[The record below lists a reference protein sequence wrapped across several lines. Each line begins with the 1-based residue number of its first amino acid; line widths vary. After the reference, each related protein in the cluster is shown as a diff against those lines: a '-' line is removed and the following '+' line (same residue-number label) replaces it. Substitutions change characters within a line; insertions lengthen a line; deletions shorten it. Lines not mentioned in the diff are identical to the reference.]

1 MIMKKYLSEDLFYQ
15 GDAKIILPLTI
26 AYIGAFLFNKVIIS
40 DFFTWTIRQKLY
52 NNNMDQLI
60 YPFVGIV
67 TLILYLIVI
76 YTISVGIFKRKK
88 WSTLLAGPFS
98 RMDIRKR
105 ELVIVVMSALVY
117 ILIYLV
123 IVGQGVIENKEII
136 SYIGNFK
143 EVIIVDLIR
152 IISISIITIG
162 GLALLDSIFSNIYY
176 LIGSMIFIGVY
187 MISLLMNF
195 ELGLYTYIDSTDA
208 KGIRYVYNGLT
219 EYLEGVAIGN
229 KMSGLQITC
238 ISLSFIITGIIL
250 ILIAK
255 KLTNKMLVEYMNE
268 GIMFNFP
275 KKVVQFILATF
286 LGVLFAP
293 ILSNLIN
300 EFYFY
305 YTLGDLEI
313 IFIRIGI
320 IVISSILSYFLLI
333 KFKKRKKHNY
343 YNI

>member
-1 MIMKKYLSEDLFYQ
+1 MKKYLNEGLFYQ

-26 AYIGAFLFNKVIIS
+26 AYIGAFLFNKMIIS
-40 DFFTWTIRQKLY
+40 EFFTWTIRQKLY
-52 NNNMDQLI
+52 NNNMNQLI

-105 ELVIVVMSALVY
+105 ELCIVVMSNFVY

-123 IVGQGVIENKEII
+123 IVGQGIIENMEII

-143 EVIIVDLIR
+143 EIIIIDLIR

-187 MISLLMNF
+187 IISLLINF
-195 ELGLYTYIDSTDA
+195 QLGSFTYIDSTDTS
-208 KGIRYVYNGLT
+208 GVRYVYNGLT
-219 EYLEGVAIGN
+219 EYLQGVAIGN
-229 KMSGLQITC
+229 KISSLQITC

-255 KLTNKMLVEYMNE
+255 KLTNKMLVEHMNE
-268 GIMFNFP
+268 GIIFNFP
-275 KKVVQFILATF
+275 KKVVQFMLVTF

-305 YTLGDLEI
+305 YTLGNLEI

-320 IVISSILSYFLLI
+320 IVISSILSYLLLI